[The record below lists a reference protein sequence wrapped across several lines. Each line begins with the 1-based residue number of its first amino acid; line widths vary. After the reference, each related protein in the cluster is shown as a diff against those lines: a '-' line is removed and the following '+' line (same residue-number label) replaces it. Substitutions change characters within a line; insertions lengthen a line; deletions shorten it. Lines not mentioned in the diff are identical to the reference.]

1 MITLNYTFESLRVL
15 VGFRKKQIDEF
26 QYAGLAYVANVSC
39 GHSWNLARNLL
50 LMQRMKAFYTRS

>member
-1 MITLNYTFESLRVL
+1 MMITLNYTFESLRVL

-39 GHSWNLARNLL
+39 GHS
-50 LMQRMKAFYTRS
+50 